1 LAKSKQGSS
10 RRGHTQVTASDVARL
25 AGVSPMTV
33 SRVINGEASVKES
46 TRVAVNKAIRKLG
59 YSPNKAA
66 RSLASA
72 SDVQIGLLYANPSS
86 AYLSAMLLGVL
97 EQARQSDTQIMLVE
111 CAPGSDPTQV
121 IRGLIRSGVDGV
133 MVTPPAADDPAVLRL
148 LRKQS
153 ISAVTIGTV
162 HEQDDIA
169 SVRIDDYAAALAMT
183 RHIIALGHRRIGY
196 IKGGPEHWSTCW
208 RMAGY
213 RDALREAGLD
223 IEDELVV
230 DGDYSYRSGLRAAD
244 RLLSLRPAPTA
255 IFASND
261 DMAAATVATAHRYSI
276 GVPKGLTVCG
286 FDDTFLATTIW
297 PELTTIRQPIAD
309 MSQAAID
316 LLVKSV
322 RARRAGLEPECQH
335 VELPFQLVQRQSDA
349 PPAKAIRRSA

>member
-1 LAKSKQGSS
+1 MAREKQVPS
-10 RRGHTQVTASDVARL
+10 RRSHTQVTASDVARL

-33 SRVINGEASVKES
+33 SRVINGEVSVRES
-46 TRVAVNKAIRKLG
+46 TRAAVNKAIRKLG

-72 SDVQIGLLYANPSS
+72 SGVQIGLLYSNPSS

-111 CAPGSDPTQV
+111 CGPDSNPTKV

-133 MVTPPAADDPAVLRL
+133 MVTPPAADDPAVLKL
-148 LRKQS
+148 LRNQS
-153 ISAVTIGTV
+153 IAAVTIGTV
-162 HEQDDIA
+162 HEKEGIA

-183 RHIIALGHRRIGY
+183 RHLIELGHRRIGY

-208 RMAGY
+208 RLAGY
-213 RDALREAGLD
+213 RDALREAGLNLD
-223 IEDELVV
+223 QELVV

-244 RLLSLRPAPTA
+244 QLLRLRPAPTA

-286 FDDTFLATTIW
+286 FDDTYLATTIW
-297 PELTTIRQPIAD
+297 PELTTVRQPIAD

-316 LLVKSV
+316 LLVKNV
-322 RARRAGLEPECQH
+322 RAHRAGLEPQCQH
-335 VELPFQLVQRQSDA
+335 VELDFQIVLRQSDA
-349 PPAKAIRRSA
+349 PPPRAVRA

>member
-1 LAKSKQGSS
+1 MAKSKQPSG

-33 SRVINGEASVKES
+33 SRVINDEDSVKAS
-46 TRVAVNKAIRKLG
+46 TRAAVKKAIRKLG

-72 SDVQIGLLYANPSS
+72 SEVQIGLLYANPSS

-97 EQARQSDTQIMLVE
+97 EQARQSDTQIRLVE
-111 CAPGSDPTQV
+111 CGQGTDATKV
-121 IRGLIRSGVDGV
+121 IRSLIRSGVDGV
-133 MVTPPAADDPAVLRL
+133 MVTPPAADDPEVLKL
-148 LRKQS
+148 LRKRS
-153 ISAVTIGTV
+153 INAVTIGTV
-162 HEQDDIA
+162 HEEDGIA

-183 RHIIALGHRRIGY
+183 RHIIELGHRRIGY
-196 IKGGPEHWSTCW
+196 IKGGAEHWSTCW
-208 RMAGY
+208 RLAGY
-213 RDALREAGLD
+213 RDALQQAGLAFD
-223 IEDELVV
+223 EELVA

-244 RLLSLRPAPTA
+244 HLLSLRPAPTA

-261 DMAAATVATAHRYSI
+261 DMAAATVATAHRFSI

-316 LLVKSV
+316 LLVKNV
-322 RARRAGLEPECQH
+322 RAQRGGLEPECQH
-335 VELPFQLVQRQSDA
+335 VELDFQLVRRQSDA
-349 PPAKAIRRSA
+349 PPARLIRR

>member
-1 LAKSKQGSS
+1 MARSKQGSS
-10 RRGHTQVTASDVARL
+10 RRRHTQVTASDVAHL

-33 SRVINGEASVKES
+33 SRVINGEASVRES
-46 TRVAVNKAIRKLG
+46 TRDAVSRAIRKLG

-97 EQARQSDTQIMLVE
+97 EQARQSDTHIMLVE
-111 CAPGSDPTQV
+111 CGPDSDAPKV

-133 MVTPPAADDPAVLRL
+133 MVTPPAADDPAVLKV
-148 LRKQS
+148 LRS
-153 ISAVTIGTV
+153 RRINAVTIGTV
-162 HEQDDIA
+162 HKDAGIA

-183 RHIIALGHRRIGY
+183 RHIIELGHRRIGY
-196 IKGGPEHWSTCW
+196 IKGGPEHWSTRW
-208 RMAGY
+208 RLAGY
-213 RDALREAGLD
+213 RDALGEAGLD
-223 IEDELVV
+223 FDESLVV
-230 DGDYSYRSGLRAAD
+230 DGDYSYRSGLHAAD

-276 GVPKGLTVCG
+276 GVPRGLTVCG
-286 FDDTFLATTIW
+286 FDDTFLATTVW

-309 MSQAAID
+309 MSHAAIE
-316 LLVKSV
+316 LLVKNV
-322 RARRAGLEPECQH
+322 RARRSGVKPEVEHLELEFH
-335 VELPFQLVQRQSDA
+335 LVQRQSDA
-349 PPAKAIRRSA
+349 PPARAIKR

>member
-1 LAKSKQGSS
+1 MAKSRQGSS
-10 RRGHTQVTASDVARL
+10 RRGHTLVTASDVARL

-46 TRVAVNKAIRKLG
+46 TRAAVNKAIRKLG

-72 SDVQIGLLYANPSS
+72 NEVQIGLLYANPSS

-97 EQARQSDTQIMLVE
+97 EQARQSDTHIMLVE
-111 CAPGSDPTQV
+111 CAPGNSPTKV

-133 MVTPPAADDPAVLRL
+133 MVTPPAADDPEVLKL

-153 ISAVTIGTV
+153 INAVTIGTV
-162 HEQDDIA
+162 HEADGIA

-183 RHIIALGHRRIGY
+183 RHIIELGHRRIGY
-196 IKGGPEHWSTCW
+196 IKGAAEHWSTSW
-208 RMAGY
+208 RLAGY
-213 RDALREAGLD
+213 RDALREAGL
-223 IEDELVV
+223 ELAGELVAE
-230 DGDYSYRSGLRAAD
+230 GDYSYRSGLRAAD
-244 RLLSLRPAPTA
+244 QLLNLRPAPTA

-261 DMAAATVATAHRYSI
+261 DMAAATVATAHRFSI

-286 FDDTFLATTIW
+286 FDDTYLATTIW
-297 PELTTIRQPIAD
+297 PELTTVRQPIAD

-316 LLVKSV
+316 LLVRNV
-322 RARRAGLEPECQH
+322 RARRAGLESECAH
-335 VELPFQLVQRQSDA
+335 IELDFELVQRQSDA
-349 PPAKAIRRSA
+349 PPAKAIRG